1 MTATPQPTG
10 ASLLI
15 DALLAQGVNTVFCV
29 PGESFLA
36 AMDAMYTHR
45 DAIHLVVCRH
55 EGSAMFMAE
64 AHAKATG
71 RPGVCFVT
79 RAPGASQAAIG
90 LHTAHQD
97 ATPVI
102 LFIGQVGRGFMER
115 AAFQEVDYRRMFAPV
130 SKWVAQVDDA
140 SRMAEMVNH
149 AFHLAMAGRRGPVVL
164 ALPEDVL
171 SGAAP
176 APLRALR
183 PAQPV
188 RATPSQADMAQLL
201 AMLGAAQRPLLIV
214 GGSGWT
220 GQAVDDLRTFV
231 HAAGLPVACSF
242 RRQDLF
248 DNDDPHYVGVLGL
261 GADPGLHRAVKDAD
275 LLVLVGARMGE
286 VPSAGYTLI
295 DIPQPQQ
302 QLVHALP
309 EAHDLGH
316 LYRPDL
322 ALLATMPELAQALAA
337 LPVDPLLRQ
346 RLQPRVRALRLG
358 FEQFTAIPAP
368 ATDAEHVNTGTSKGA
383 SKSASTTAEDAAAP
397 IDLVQTWGL
406 LRAQL
411 PADVV
416 ITNGA
421 GNYTTWA
428 HRYFRYRRF
437 GSQVAPTSGAMG
449 YGLPAAI
456 GAKLAHPQR
465 DVLCLAG
472 DGCFMMSAHELAT
485 AVHLALPIVVL
496 VFDNQM
502 YGTIRMHQE
511 KHFPQ
516 RTHGTALHNPDFV
529 ALAHAFGA
537 HALRVDSAPALLAAV
552 LQGFQADR
560 PTLIHVR
567 TNPENISAG
576 ATLSGI
582 RAGAEA
588 PSGSQ

>member
-1 MTATPQPTG
+1 MTLTTQPTG

-36 AMDAMYTHR
+36 AMDAMYAHR

-64 AHAKATG
+64 SHAKATG
-71 RPGVCFVT
+71 RPGICFVT
-79 RAPGASQAAIG
+79 RAPGAAQATIG

-115 AAFQEVDYRRMFAPV
+115 AAFQEVDYRSMFAPI

-140 SRMAEMVNH
+140 SRMPEMVSH
-149 AFHLAMAGRRGPVVL
+149 AFHVAMAGRRGPVVL

-171 SGAAP
+171 SGPAR
-176 APLRALR
+176 APLREVKA
-183 PAQPV
+183 AQSV
-188 RATPSQADMAQLL
+188 RATPSAPDLAQLM
-201 AMLGAAQRPLLIV
+201 AMVGAAQRPLLIV

-220 GQAVDDLRTFV
+220 AQAVQDLRTFV
-231 HAAGLPVACSF
+231 HARSLPVACSF

-261 GADPGLHRAVKDAD
+261 GADAGLHRAVKEAD
-275 LLVLVGARMGE
+275 LLVLLGARMGE

-302 QLVHALP
+302 LLVHALP
-309 EAHDLGH
+309 EAQDLGH
-316 LYRPDL
+316 LYHPDL

-337 LPVDPLLRQ
+337 LPLDVPLRQ
-346 RLQPRVRALRLG
+346 RLQPRTQALRQG
-358 FEQFTAIPAP
+358 FEQFTAIPTALAAP
-368 ATDAEHVNTGTSKGA
+368 EAD
-383 SKSASTTAEDAAAP
+383 AP

-411 PADVV
+411 PAGVV

-428 HRYFRYRRF
+428 HRYFRYRRL
-437 GSQVAPTSGAMG
+437 GSQLAPTSGAMG

-472 DGCFMMSAHELAT
+472 DGCFMMSSHEMAT
-485 AVHLALPIVVL
+485 AVYLALPIVIV

-511 KHFPQ
+511 KFFPQ

-529 ALAHAFGA
+529 ALAQAFGA
-537 HALRVDSAPALLAAV
+537 HGLRVTQPNALVEAV
-552 LQGFQADR
+552 LQGFKADR
-560 PTLIHVR
+560 PTLIHVL
-567 TNPENISAG
+567 TDPEQISAG

-582 RAGAEA
+582 RARAQTA
-588 PSGSQ
+588 AD

>member
-1 MTATPQPTG
+1 MNTTSVSTTQPTG

-71 RPGVCFVT
+71 RPGICFVT
-79 RAPGASQAAIG
+79 RAPGAAQATIG

-115 AAFQEVDYRRMFAPV
+115 AAFQEVDYRSMFAPI

-140 SRMAEMVNH
+140 SRMPEMVSH
-149 AFHLAMAGRRGPVVL
+149 AFHVAMAGRRGPVVL

-171 SGAAP
+171 SGAAR
-176 APLRALR
+176 APVRAVQA
-183 PAQPV
+183 AQTL
-188 RATPSQADMAQLL
+188 RATPSAPDLAQLM

-220 GQAVDDLRTFV
+220 AQAVQDLRTFV
-231 HAAGLPVACSF
+231 HASGLPVACSF

-248 DNDDPHYVGVLGL
+248 DNEDPHYVGVLGL
-261 GADPGLHRAVKDAD
+261 GADAGLHRAVKEAD
-275 LLVLVGARMGE
+275 LLVLLGARMGE

-302 QLVHALP
+302 LLVHALP

-337 LPVDPLLRQ
+337 LPVDASLRQ
-346 RLQPRVRALRLG
+346 RLQARTQALRQG
-358 FEQFTAIPAP
+358 FEQFTSVAAAP
-368 ATDAEHVNTGTSKGA
+368 AAPDA
-383 SKSASTTAEDAAAP
+383 DIP

-406 LRAQL
+406 LRTQL

-428 HRYFRYRRF
+428 HRYFRYRHF
-437 GSQVAPTSGAMG
+437 GSQLAPTSGAMG

-465 DVLCLAG
+465 NVLCLAG
-472 DGCFMMSAHELAT
+472 DGCFMMSSHELAT
-485 AVHLALPIVVL
+485 AVHLALSIVIV

-511 KHFPQ
+511 KYFPQ

-529 ALAHAFGA
+529 ALAQAFGA
-537 HALRVDSAPALLAAV
+537 HGLHVTQPAALVQAV
-552 LQGFQADR
+552 LQGFTADR
-560 PTLIHVR
+560 PTLIHVL
-567 TNPENISAG
+567 TDPENISAG

-582 RAGAEA
+582 RARMR
-588 PSGSQ
+588 

>member
-1 MTATPQPTG
+1 MQRRNQPTLSDTVPTAMTTTTQPTG

-36 AMDAMYTHR
+36 AIDAMYTHR
-45 DAIHLVVCRH
+45 DSIHLVVCRH

-71 RPGVCFVT
+71 RPGICFVT
-79 RAPGASQAAIG
+79 RAPGAAQATIG
-90 LHTAHQD
+90 VHTAHQD

-102 LFIGQVGRGFMER
+102 LFIGQVELGFMER
-115 AAFQEVDYRRMFAPV
+115 AAFQEVDYRRMFGPI

-140 SRMAEMVNH
+140 SRMTEMVSH
-149 AFHLAMAGRRGPVVL
+149 AFHRATAGRPGPVVL

-171 SGAAP
+171 SGVVTGP
-176 APLRALR
+176 VRPLRA
-183 PAQPV
+183 AQPV
-188 RATPSQADMAQLL
+188 RATPSAPELMQLMR
-201 AMLGAAQRPLLIV
+201 MLDAAERPLLIV
-214 GGSGWT
+214 GGSGWSA
-220 GQAVDDLRTFV
+220 QAVQDLRTFV
-231 HAAGLPVACSF
+231 HASGLPVACSF

-261 GADPGLHRAVKDAD
+261 GADAGLHRAVKESD
-275 LLVLVGARMGE
+275 LLVLLGARMGE

-302 QLVHALP
+302 LLVHALP
-309 EAHDLGH
+309 ESQDLGH
-316 LYRPDL
+316 VYRPDL
-322 ALLATMPELAQALAA
+322 AMLATMPELARALAD
-337 LPVDPLLRQ
+337 LPLDPALRQ
-346 RLQPRVRALRLG
+346 RLQPRTHTLRQG
-358 FEQFTAIPAP
+358 FEQFTAIPETR
-368 ATDAEHVNTGTSKGA
+368 ATAE
-383 SKSASTTAEDAAAP
+383 ASTP

-411 PADVV
+411 PEDVV

-428 HRYFRYRRF
+428 HRYFRHRRF

-472 DGCFMMSAHELAT
+472 DGCFMMSSHELAT
-485 AVHLALPIVVL
+485 AVHLALPIVIV

-511 KHFPQ
+511 KFFPE
-516 RTHGTALHNPDFV
+516 RTHATALHNPDFV

-537 HALRVDSAPALLAAV
+537 HGLRINQPAALAEAV
-552 LQGFQADR
+552 LQGFKADR
-560 PTLIHVR
+560 PTLIHVL
-567 TNPENISAG
+567 TDPENISAG
-576 ATLSGI
+576 AKLSGI
-582 RAGAEA
+582 RALNRR
-588 PSGSQ
+588 ST

>member
-1 MTATPQPTG
+1 MTLTPQPTG

-36 AMDAMYTHR
+36 AMDAMYAHR

-71 RPGVCFVT
+71 RPGICFVT
-79 RAPGASQAAIG
+79 RAPGAAQATIG

-102 LFIGQVGRGFMER
+102 LFIGQVARDAMER
-115 AAFQEVDYRRMFAPV
+115 AAFQEVDYRNMFAPI

-140 SRMAEMVNH
+140 SRMPEMVSH
-149 AFHLAMAGRRGPVVL
+149 AFHVAMAGRRGPVVL

-171 SGAAP
+171 SGPALAP
-176 APLRALR
+176 VRAVQA
-183 PAQPV
+183 AQPV
-188 RATPSQADMAQLL
+188 RATPSAPDLAQLM
-201 AMLGAAQRPLLIV
+201 AMVGAAQRPLLIV

-220 GQAVDDLRTFV
+220 AQAVQDLRTFV
-231 HAAGLPVACSF
+231 HASGLPVACSF

-261 GADPGLHRAVKDAD
+261 GADAGLHRAVKEAD
-275 LLVLVGARMGE
+275 LLVLLGARMGE

-302 QLVHALP
+302 LLVHALP
-309 EAHDLGH
+309 EAQDLGH

-337 LPVDPLLRQ
+337 LPVDASTRQ
-346 RLQPRVRALRLG
+346 RLQPRTQALRQG
-358 FEQFTAIPAP
+358 FEQFTAIPAAP
-368 ATDAEHVNTGTSKGA
+368 AAP
-383 SKSASTTAEDAAAP
+383 AADAP

-428 HRYFRYRRF
+428 HRYFRYRQF
-437 GSQVAPTSGAMG
+437 GSQLAPTSGAMG

-472 DGCFMMSAHELAT
+472 DGCFMMSSHELAT
-485 AVHLALPIVVL
+485 AVHLALPIVIV

-511 KHFPQ
+511 KFFPE

-529 ALAHAFGA
+529 ALAQAYGA
-537 HALRVDSAPALLAAV
+537 HGLRITQPAALVEAV
-552 LQGFQADR
+552 LQGFKADR
-560 PTLIHVR
+560 PTLIHVL
-567 TNPENISAG
+567 TDPENISAG

-582 RAGAEA
+582 RARGRQTA
-588 PSGSQ
+588 

>member
-1 MTATPQPTG
+1 MNTTSVSTTQPTG

-71 RPGVCFVT
+71 RPGICFVT
-79 RAPGASQAAIG
+79 RAPGAAQATIG

-115 AAFQEVDYRRMFAPV
+115 AAFQEVDYRSMFAPI

-140 SRMAEMVNH
+140 SRMPEMVSH
-149 AFHLAMAGRRGPVVL
+149 AFHVAMAGRRGPVVL
-164 ALPEDVL
+164 ALPEDIL
-171 SGAAP
+171 SGAAR
-176 APLRALR
+176 APVRAVQA
-183 PAQPV
+183 AQAL
-188 RATPSQADMAQLL
+188 RATPSAPDLAQLM
-201 AMLGAAQRPLLIV
+201 AMLGAAQRPVLIV

-220 GQAVDDLRTFV
+220 AQAVQDLRTFV
-231 HAAGLPVACSF
+231 HASGLPVACSF

-248 DNDDPHYVGVLGL
+248 DNEDPHYVGVLGL
-261 GADPGLHRAVKDAD
+261 GADAGLHRAVKEAD
-275 LLVLVGARMGE
+275 LLVLLGARMGE

-302 QLVHALP
+302 LLVHALP

-337 LPVDPLLRQ
+337 LPVDASLRQ
-346 RLQPRVRALRLG
+346 RLQARTQALRQG
-358 FEQFTAIPAP
+358 FEQFTSVAAAP
-368 ATDAEHVNTGTSKGA
+368 AAPDA
-383 SKSASTTAEDAAAP
+383 DIP

-406 LRAQL
+406 LRTQL

-428 HRYFRYRRF
+428 HRYFRYRHF
-437 GSQVAPTSGAMG
+437 GSQLAPTSGAMG

-465 DVLCLAG
+465 NVLCLAG
-472 DGCFMMSAHELAT
+472 DGCFMMSSHELAT
-485 AVHLALPIVVL
+485 AVHLALSIVIV

-511 KHFPQ
+511 KYFPQ

-529 ALAHAFGA
+529 ALAQAFGA
-537 HALRVDSAPALLAAV
+537 HGLHVTQPAALVQAV
-552 LQGFQADR
+552 LQGFTADR
-560 PTLIHVR
+560 PTLIHVL
-567 TNPENISAG
+567 TDPENISAG

-582 RAGAEA
+582 RARMR
-588 PSGSQ
+588 

>member
-1 MTATPQPTG
+1 MNPVSPATG

-36 AMDAMYTHR
+36 AIDAMYAHR

-64 AHAKATG
+64 AYAKATG
-71 RPGVCFVT
+71 RPGICFVT
-79 RAPGASQAAIG
+79 RAPGAAQATIG

-115 AAFQEVDYRRMFAPV
+115 AAFQEVDYRSMLGPI

-140 SRMAEMVNH
+140 QRMPEMVSH
-149 AFHLAMAGRRGPVVL
+149 AFHLATAGRPGPVVL

-171 SGAAP
+171 SEQ
-176 APLRALR
+176 ALTPVR
-183 PAQPV
+183 SVKPAQPV
-188 RATPSQADMAQLL
+188 RCTPSTSDLTQLIDL
-201 AMLGAAQRPLLIV
+201 VNGASRPLVIV

-220 GQAVDDLRTFV
+220 PQAVHDLRTFV
-231 HAAGLPVACSF
+231 HATGLPVACSF

-248 DNDDPHYVGVLGL
+248 DNEDPHYVGVLGL
-261 GADPGLHRAVKDAD
+261 GADTALHQAVKQSD
-275 LLVLVGARMGE
+275 LLVLLGARMGE
-286 VPSAGYTLI
+286 VPSAGYSLI

-302 QLVHALP
+302 VLVHALP
-309 EAHDLGH
+309 EARDLGH
-316 LYRPDL
+316 LYRADL
-322 ALLATMPELAQALAA
+322 PLVTTMPELAHSLAA
-337 LPVDPLLRQ
+337 LAIDPVLQ
-346 RLQPRVRALRLG
+346 KRLQPRTQALRQG
-358 FEQFTAIPAP
+358 FERFTAIPESQAIP
-368 ATDAEHVNTGTSKGA
+368 
-383 SKSASTTAEDAAAP
+383 SAR
-397 IDLVQTWGL
+397 IDLVETWGL

-456 GAKLAHPQR
+456 GAKLAHPER
-465 DVLCLAG
+465 NVLCLAG

-485 AVHLALPIVVL
+485 AVHLALSIVVV

-511 KHFPQ
+511 KFFPE
-516 RTHGTALHNPDFV
+516 RTHATALHNPDFV
-529 ALAHAFGA
+529 ALAQAFGA
-537 HALRVDSAPALLAAV
+537 QGMRVSQPEALVEAV
-552 LQGFQADR
+552 LQGFKANR
-560 PTLIHVR
+560 PTLIHVL
-567 TNPENISAG
+567 TDPENISAG

-582 RAGAEA
+582 RARAT
-588 PSGSQ
+588 QTR